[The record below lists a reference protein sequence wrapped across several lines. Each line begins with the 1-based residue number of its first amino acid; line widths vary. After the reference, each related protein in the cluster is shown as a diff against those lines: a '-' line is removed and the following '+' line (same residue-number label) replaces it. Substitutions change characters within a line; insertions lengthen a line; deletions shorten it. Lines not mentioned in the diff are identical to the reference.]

1 MTERDQTRGTGAAPL
16 FGAYDFPFRYESD
29 PLSLAIEEDG
39 GFLRYSRRCCG
50 TTVRKILGTRQGRAV
65 ISPVEPINLPQEVT
79 PYLEVRFTPVA
90 CEPDSVQTLYL
101 TFPVEIGVFLEARGS
116 YDVLDIFTLTSPKYS
131 LYGTP
136 VEGIITR
143 YHESDVFPGI
153 PEIDLV
159 REGVLSLTIRNSSR
173 GWVEVSRVVMDCSG
187 FVLFCGDMVSLTARM
202 EVLSRDL
209 ADVRIGD
216 QPLCEGMFPATL
228 LARARMRFIPE
239 TLPFMMEYGVGG

>member
-1 MTERDQTRGTGAAPL
+1 M
-16 FGAYDFPFRYESD
+16 FGEYDFPFTYETED
-29 PLSLAIEEDG
+29 LALSIEGEG
-39 GFLRYSRRCCG
+39 NFFTYKRRCRG
-50 TTVRKILGTRQGRAV
+50 DEVTKILGTTQGKVV
-65 ISPVEPINLPQEVT
+65 ISPVEPINLPQEIT
-79 PYLEVRFTPVA
+79 PYLEIRFTPVA

-101 TFPVEIGVFLEARGS
+101 TFPIEIGVFLEARGT

-143 YHESDVFPGI
+143 YHESGVSPGI
-153 PEIDLV
+153 PPTDLLQ
-159 REGVLSLTIRNSSR
+159 EGLLSLTIRNSSR

-187 FVLFCGDMVSLTARM
+187 FVLFCGDMVTLTARM
-202 EVLSRDL
+202 EILSRDL

-216 QPLCEGMFPATL
+216 KPLCEGMFPATL

-239 TLPFMMEYGVGG
+239 TLPFMMEYGVGV

>member
-1 MTERDQTRGTGAAPL
+1 M
-16 FGAYDFPFRYESD
+16 FGEYDFPFKYESEN
-29 PLSLAIEEDG
+29 LSISIAGERGL
-39 GFLRYSRRCCG
+39 LTYKRRCLGEEVTKLLG
-50 TTVRKILGTRQGRAV
+50 TTQGKVV

-101 TFPVEIGVFLEARGS
+101 TFPVEIGVFLEAKGS

-131 LYGTP
+131 LYGSP

-153 PEIDLV
+153 PEIDLM

-216 QPLCEGMFPATL
+216 KPLCTGMFPATL

-239 TLPFMMEYGVGG
+239 TLPFMMEYGVGV